1 MHRILSDESLD
12 SLFRTA
18 CRDPVWLDR
27 PVGDTLLRALW
38 ELVKLGPASEAG
50 SPARILFIRSN
61 EAKERLAPALP
72 PDSRA
77 ALRNTPVTAIL
88 ASDLGAAADGALAGD
103 EARPRALAVRDGAL
117 RGGYLILA
125 ARALGLDCRPIWDF
139 RPTAIESTFFAQ
151 GTAVATFL
159 CCLGYGDDAQLEPN
173 RSRSGGDGACQI
185 L

>member
-1 MHRILSDESLD
+1 M
-12 SLFRTA
+12 
-18 CRDPVWLDR
+18 
-27 PVGDTLLRALW
+27 
-38 ELVKLGPASEAG
+38 
-50 SPARILFIRSN
+50 
-61 EAKERLAPALP
+61 
-72 PDSRA
+72 
-77 ALRNTPVTAIL
+77 TAIL

-173 RSRSGGDGACQI
+173 RPRSGGDGACQI